1 MTSYTISDNID
12 LEKKPIVKIGTF
24 DITCPPKTIAEGLV
38 KMGTKCLDF
47 IEKSVVFNTFR
58 IEITPVNDQ
67 KLEWV
72 YNLQVQTTTWFEH
85 LCQNFSKNEVM
96 EISRSYVNSVRDS
109 YSPPPPPRKS
119 EKISVPSNKYCGHH
133 ADCSFEHPTS
143 EIDQDWRNPRPK
155 KNTCRQNFANGRPKS
170 KSLFTTDLIRFHEQN
185 PNSDKCCISVHC
197 PSNVYQPI
205 IFCAK
210 SVAQMNRTNHFCNW
224 YAENERIVLE
234 NNGWIVLS
242 QQDDTREVLISPHP
256 AKGYENNTIPPNY
269 QQTNHKNNRELIKDP
284 KFWNWVLEYFLNT
297 YLIKEIC
304 EDKEQCPIELLAL
317 NFGSWEAAEA
327 KDKQAKECHGH
338 LHVHLTR
345 SVIDRFEI
353 AEVGAMYGKID
364 TPKQYSIQNCEE
376 LESKYLT
383 SLEIN
388 RLQQDIRDIKEYL
401 RKLDAKMD
409 LILGLEPPSINTMSM
424 DQFLQ
429 KLDDC
434 YYDGNNNFMSYL
446 NSFQEHGISVVDI
459 DYLKEKDWIELG
471 VVKIGDR
478 IKMTRESK
486 ITCLV

>member
-1 MTSYTISDNID
+1 MTSYTIFDNIN

-24 DITCPPKTIAEGLV
+24 NIKCPPKTIAEGLV

-47 IEKSVVFNTFR
+47 IEQSVAFNTFR

-96 EISRSYVNSVRDS
+96 EIARSYVNSVRNS

-119 EKISVPSNKYCGHH
+119 EKISVPSNKYCEHH
-133 ADCSFEHPTS
+133 ADCNFEHPIS

-155 KNTCRQNFANGRPKS
+155 KNTY
-170 KSLFTTDLIRFHEQN
+170 LICFHEQN
-185 PNSDKCCISVHC
+185 PNSDKCYISVHC
-197 PSNVYQPI
+197 PSNVDQPI

-210 SVAQMNRTNHFCNW
+210 SLPQMNRTNHFCNW

-242 QQDDTREVLISPHP
+242 QQDDVREVLICPHP
-256 AKGYENNTIPPNY
+256 AIGYENDTIPPNY
-269 QQTNHKNNRELIKDP
+269 QQINHKNNRELIKDFT
-284 KFWNWVLEYFLNT
+284 FWNWVLEYFLNT
-297 YLIKEIC
+297 YLTKEIC
-304 EDKEQCPIELLAL
+304 EDSEQCPIEFLAL
-317 NFGSWEAAEA
+317 NFGIWEATEA
-327 KDKQAKECHGH
+327 KDKQAKEFHGH

-345 SVIDRFEI
+345 SAIDRFEI
-353 AEVGAMYGKID
+353 NEVDAMYGKIGI
-364 TPKQYSIQNCEE
+364 PKQYSIQDCEE
-376 LESKYLT
+376 LESKYLL

-388 RLQQDIRDIKEYL
+388 RLQQDMRDVRDYL
-401 RKLDAKMD
+401 GELNEKMD
-409 LILGLEPPSINTMSM
+409 HILGLKPPFITTMSM
-424 DQFLQ
+424 EQFLQ
-429 KLDDC
+429 KLDDF
-434 YYDGNNNFMSYL
+434 YYDRNNNFMSYL
-446 NSFQEHGISVVDI
+446 NSFQEHGISIIDI

-486 ITCLV
+486 IVCTSS